1 MFADVIAPEL
11 LSIVILKG
19 NFDINLLINQT
30 SPLLQGLKRCFVF
43 FFLNHKLFIFQ
54 LTQDKWLFSNA
65 LDKTPELKFSH

>member
-43 FFLNHKLFIFQ
+43 FFPKPQVIYLSVD
-54 LTQDKWLFSNA
+54 TG
-65 LDKTPELKFSH
+65 